1 MQMLSDPLSYTDENF
16 SARQVQAVNMARAK
30 IESFRKTGEIPE
42 EILRAINKEAEEF
55 GLVEG
60 TRGFGKYAGLD
71 LADLSPEARGLA
83 ISRRRQIQDVFAAL
97 QMNTDARKIPEIV
110 RRITDHYT
118 ATALQEKGGRV
129 TAIIPEA
136 VRGRLRT
143 FGSEGASAPGL
154 SDMGIRGGRISK
166 GVEQI
171 DVLTGVGTPAQKTAR
186 ATFVQFSMTG
196 NAITI
201 TDDNAA
207 LYKAALG
214 TFDLDDKGLLNMNTF
229 KDAQGKTRIAFTT
242 LRDPKSLEESVL
254 MRANLAHAETLQKL
268 LLKDENVSELLK
280 LSLSENGL
288 LQGMLDEGIGEQV
301 AKKAYRRLQ
310 ETLHLVGDIPTAEKD
325 RLNAAMAGRAIF
337 NSEEDLFAVETVMR
351 LVSEKTYGKL
361 PSLNVGV
368 NDIKLRE
375 FESLALQETA
385 ATRGRAALKLDPV
398 TGQYRTAQLIENLGA
413 EQGNKYFRRSFVE
426 LAREEPT
433 AGKGVIDDYVKLVEP
448 RLKELGIIKQAQSI
462 TAKDLQTILNQA
474 DKKTQ
479 EVIRG
484 IYNFGLE
491 SLLQK
496 TTSASLPEAAETVGA
511 LTNRMTSVFS
521 VADQMD
527 ELLKGVDL
535 TKVGIQGV
543 ANVNN
548 FINAIEDTYS
558 IGFTPASDLVDLV
571 KQLVGINRIK
581 SFQEVTSGM
590 DAANKAKMRNVYA
603 SILRA
608 QGKEVTDQAINN
620 LSEYRLMDVTE
631 AAAEQ
636 QFRRLGLQRALAT
649 ATGAAEAPGFDP
661 LVLLERF
668 KGKEDIQNLKAQVVS
683 GYEDFLAQADA
694 GRLKITQ
701 DQRSAVQSQLD
712 AIKALGEDEKIIEA
726 LSMKQG
732 SDLYNRYASVS
743 TQRKLARDALSAT
756 ELQKRQMIKEAA
768 EANTSARFDMR
779 GQAKALI
786 ESMERP
792 QVTGERVKLKSL
804 FQQLTDLEELR
815 IEKVRKRNR
824 HRNDVRRTSY

>member
-1 MQMLSDPLSYTDENF
+1 
-16 SARQVQAVNMARAK
+16 
-30 IESFRKTGEIPE
+30 
-42 EILRAINKEAEEF
+42 
-55 GLVEG
+55 
-60 TRGFGKYAGLD
+60 
-71 LADLSPEARGLA
+71 
-83 ISRRRQIQDVFAAL
+83 
-97 QMNTDARKIPEIV
+97 
-110 RRITDHYT
+110 
-118 ATALQEKGGRV
+118 
-129 TAIIPEA
+129 
-136 VRGRLRT
+136 
-143 FGSEGASAPGL
+143 
-154 SDMGIRGGRISK
+154 
-166 GVEQI
+166 
-171 DVLTGVGTPAQKTAR
+171 
-186 ATFVQFSMTG
+186 
-196 NAITI
+196 
-201 TDDNAA
+201 
-207 LYKAALG
+207 
-214 TFDLDDKGLLNMNTF
+214 
-229 KDAQGKTRIAFTT
+229 
-242 LRDPKSLEESVL
+242 
-254 MRANLAHAETLQKL
+254 
-268 LLKDENVSELLK
+268 
-280 LSLSENGL
+280 
-288 LQGMLDEGIGEQV
+288 MLDEGIGEQV